1 MKKNIFHFLMILSC
15 LGFSA
20 NTLAEKADADKPT
33 NIEAD
38 QMFSDDVK
46 QITTFTGNVIVTK
59 GTILIK
65 AGKAVIV
72 EDPEGYQY
80 ITLYATPGKLASLR
94 QKQDGGPPDIWMEG
108 YGEKI
113 EYDDKNEIAKFFTRA
128 RIKRLQGSTVTDDVT
143 GEYISY
149 DARTEHYN
157 VYNTNE
163 GVSKPGAGR
172 VKAVIQPR
180 EQKTRK

>member
-1 MKKNIFHFLMILSC
+1 MRKIVLPFVLGLFCI
-15 LGFSA
+15 GFSMQA
-20 NTLAEKADADKPT
+20 MAEKADADKPT
-33 NIEAD
+33 HIEAD
-38 QMFSDDVK
+38 QMTSDDVK

-59 GTILIK
+59 GTLLIK

-72 EDPEGYQY
+72 EDPEGYRF
-80 ITLYATPGKLASLR
+80 ITLYAAPGELASLR
-94 QKQDGGPPDIWMEG
+94 QKQDAGPDIWLEG

-128 RIKRLQGSTVTDDVT
+128 RVKRLQGSRVTDDVS

-149 DARTEHYN
+149 NAKTEFYN

-163 GVSKPGAGR
+163 GISKPGAGR

-180 EQKTRK
+180 EKKAQK

>member
-1 MKKNIFHFLMILSC
+1 MMKKNLLNLLTFLFCI
-15 LGFSA
+15 GFSVNA
-20 NTLAEKADADKPT
+20 LAEKADANKPT

-46 QITTFTGNVIVTK
+46 QTTTFTGNVVVTK
-59 GTILIK
+59 GTLLIK

-72 EDPEGYQY
+72 EDPEGYQF
-80 ITLYATPGKLASLR
+80 ITLYAAPGKLASLR
-94 QKQDGGPPDIWMEG
+94 QKQDGGPNIWLEG

-113 EYDDKNEIAKFFTRA
+113 EYDNKDEVAKFFTRA
-128 RIKRLQGSTVTDDVT
+128 RVKRLQGSQVTDDVS

-149 DARTEHYN
+149 NARTEYYS
-157 VYNTNE
+157 VYNTSE
-163 GVSKPGAGR
+163 GVSRPGAGR

-180 EQKTRK
+180 EKKTSK

>member
-1 MKKNIFHFLMILSC
+1 MKKPLFNLLTFLFCIGL
-15 LGFSA
+15 FFNA
-20 NTLAEKADADKPT
+20 HAEKADADKPT

-46 QITTFTGNVIVTK
+46 QITTFTGNVVVTK
-59 GTILIK
+59 GTLLIK

-72 EDPEGYQY
+72 EDPEGYQF
-80 ITLYATPGKLASLR
+80 ITLYAAPGKLASLR
-94 QKQDGGPPDIWMEG
+94 QKQDSGPDTWLEG

-113 EYDDKNEIAKFFTRA
+113 EYDNKNEIAKFFTRA
-128 RIKRLQGSTVTDDVT
+128 RVKRLQGSKVTDDVT

-149 DARTEHYN
+149 NAKTEYYN
-157 VYNTNE
+157 VYNTSE
-163 GVSKPGAGR
+163 CVSKPGAGR

-180 EQKTRK
+180 EKKSNK

>member
-1 MKKNIFHFLMILSC
+1 MKKTLFNLLTFLFCTGLA
-15 LGFSA
+15 LTA
-20 NTLAEKADADKPT
+20 RAEKADADKPT

-46 QITTFTGNVIVTK
+46 QITTFTGNVVVTK
-59 GTILIK
+59 GTLLIR

-72 EDPEGYQY
+72 KDPEGYQF
-80 ITLYATPGKLASLR
+80 ITLYATPGKLAFLR
-94 QKQDGGPPDIWMEG
+94 QKQDAGPNVWLEG

-113 EYDDKNEIAKFFTRA
+113 EYDNKNEVAKFFTRA
-128 RIKRLQGSTVTDDVT
+128 RVKRLQGSQVTDDVT

-149 DARTEHYN
+149 DAKTEYYN
-157 VYNTNE
+157 VYNTSE
-163 GVSKPGAGR
+163 GVSRPGAGR

-180 EQKTRK
+180 EKNAKK

>member
-1 MKKNIFHFLMILSC
+1 MKKTLFNLLTFLFCIGL
-15 LGFSA
+15 FFNA
-20 NTLAEKADADKPT
+20 HAEKADADKPT

-46 QITTFTGNVIVTK
+46 QITTFTGNVVVTK
-59 GTILIK
+59 GTLLIK

-72 EDPEGYQY
+72 EDPEGYQF
-80 ITLYATPGKLASLR
+80 ITLYAAPGKLASLR
-94 QKQDGGPPDIWMEG
+94 QKQDSGPDTWLEG

-113 EYDDKNEIAKFFTRA
+113 EYDNKNEIAKFFTRA
-128 RIKRLQGSTVTDDVT
+128 RVKRLQVSKVTDDVT

-149 DARTEHYN
+149 NAKTEYYN
-157 VYNTNE
+157 VYNTSE

-180 EQKTRK
+180 EKKSNK